1 MSDDTPKQHEERPQ
15 ERGEREPTKDSDS
28 KGVADAQKEKKKSGP
43 PWYKKP
49 LAVGLLVVF
58 LAAAIIGSLLLWRH
72 SRSHVE
78 SDDAYVDGIPQL
90 VSPQVAGRILR
101 VLVNDNQDVVAGQEL
116 VEIDPADFQSRVDQ
130 AEAAASQSQAQLAQ
144 ADAQQKVYESQLEE
158 AEASL
163 DTAEANSVNAA
174 NQLGRYQRLKEVNP
188 DAVSDQQM
196 DSAVASAT
204 STAAQR
210 QAADKAVGAANAQ
223 VGYASSLIR
232 AALAGIES
240 ANSQLAQARLTLSY
254 THVVAAIDGRV
265 ANKTAAPGNIVA
277 AGTPLMAVV
286 PRDVYVTANLKE
298 TQLNHITRGQPVAI
312 KVDAYPDLKLT
323 GKVDSVEPASGQTF
337 SVIPPQ
343 NATGNWVKVV
353 QRVPVKIVFDRIP
366 DDPNRR
372 LAPGMSVEVSAKVR

>member
-1 MSDDTPKQHEERPQ
+1 MSDE
-15 ERGEREPTKDSDS
+15 DS
-28 KGVADAQKEKKKSGP
+28 KKPEEQPHEGGDPAGRGDPKKASDADTRKEDAGP

-49 LAVGLLVVF
+49 LIVGLLVLF
-58 LAAAIIGSLLLWRH
+58 LAVAIIAALLLWRH
-72 SRSHVE
+72 SRAYVG

-130 AEAAASQSQAQLAQ
+130 ADASAAQSRAQLAQ
-144 ADAQQKVYESQLEE
+144 AQAQQAVYASQLEE

-163 DTAEANSVNAA
+163 GTAEANAINAA

-188 DAVSDQQM
+188 EAVSDQQM
-196 DSAVASAT
+196 DSTVATAS

-210 QAADKAVGAANAQ
+210 RAAEKAVGAAEAQ
-223 VGYASSLIR
+223 VGYAGSLIQ
-232 AALAGIES
+232 AAQAGITS
-240 ANSQLAQARLTLSY
+240 ANSQVAQARLTLSY
-254 THVVAAIDGRV
+254 TRVVAAIDGRV

-286 PRDVYVTANLKE
+286 PRYVYVTANLKE
-298 TQLNHITRGQPVAI
+298 TQLNHIARGQPVTI

-337 SVIPPQ
+337 SIIPPQ

-353 QRVPVKIVFDRIP
+353 QRVAVKIEFDRIP

>member
-1 MSDDTPKQHEERPQ
+1 MSEDNPKQAEEHPAERAGPGKSGEPQ
-15 ERGEREPTKDSDS
+15 GEN
-28 KGVADAQKEKKKSGP
+28 DAPRDKRKAGP
-43 PWYKKP
+43 PWYKKALP
-49 LAVGLLVVF
+49 VGLLVIALVV
-58 LAAAIIGSLLLWRH
+58 LIIGGLLLWRH

-101 VLVNDNQDVVAGQEL
+101 VLVNDNQDVSAGQEL

-130 AEAAASQSQAQLAQ
+130 AEAAAAQAQAQLAQ
-144 ADAQQKVYESQLEE
+144 ADAQQMVYASQLDE
-158 AEASL
+158 ARASL
-163 DTAEANSVNAA
+163 GTAEANAVDAA
-174 NQLGRYQRLKEVNP
+174 NQLGRYQRLKQVNP

-204 STAAQR
+204 STEAQR
-210 QAADKAVGAANAQ
+210 RAADKAVAAAQAQ
-223 VGYASSLIR
+223 VGYATSLIR
-232 AALAGIES
+232 AAVAGIES
-240 ANSQLAQARLTLSY
+240 ANSQVAQARLTLSY
-254 THVVAAIDGRV
+254 TRVVAAIDGRV
-265 ANKTAAPGNIVA
+265 ANKTAALGNIVA

-298 TQLNHITRGQPVAI
+298 TQLNHIARGQPVEI

-353 QRVPVKIVFDRIP
+353 QRVSVKIVFDRIP

>member
-1 MSDDTPKQHEERPQ
+1 MSDENSKQGEEHPEAEAGPGKGGEPKQ
-15 ERGEREPTKDSDS
+15 GSD
-28 KGVADAQKEKKKSGP
+28 APRDKKNAGP

-49 LAVGLLVVF
+49 LPVGLLVVF
-58 LAAAIIGSLLLWRH
+58 LALALIGGLVLWRH

-90 VSPQVAGRILR
+90 VSPQIAGRILR
-101 VLVNDNQDVVAGQEL
+101 VLVNDNQDVTAGQEL
-116 VEIDPADFQSRVDQ
+116 VEIDPADYQSRVDQ
-130 AEAAASQSQAQLAQ
+130 AEAASAQAQAQLAQ
-144 ADAQQKVYESQLEE
+144 ADAQQMVYASQLEE
-158 AEASL
+158 ARASL
-163 DTAEANSVNAA
+163 GTAEANALDAA

-196 DSAVASAT
+196 DSAVAAAT
-204 STAAQR
+204 STEAQR
-210 QAADKAVGAANAQ
+210 RAADKAVGAAQAQ
-223 VGYASSLIR
+223 VGYARSLVR

-240 ANSQLAQARLTLSY
+240 ANSQVAQARLTLSY
-254 THVVAAIDGRV
+254 TRVVAAIDGRV

-286 PRDVYVTANLKE
+286 PREVYVTANLKE
-298 TQLNHITRGQPVAI
+298 TQLNHIARGQPVAI

-337 SVIPPQ
+337 SIIPPQ

>member
-1 MSDDTPKQHEERPQ
+1 MSDDNSK
-15 ERGEREPTKDSDS
+15 EREKPPRAEEDPK
-28 KGVADAQKEKKKSGP
+28 KGGDTQKADEAGKEKKKAGP

-49 LAVGLLVVF
+49 LIVGLLVLF
-58 LAAAIIGSLLLWRH
+58 LAVAVIGGLLLWRH
-72 SRSHVE
+72 SRTHVG
-78 SDDAYVDGIPQL
+78 SDDAYIDGVPQL
-90 VSPQVAGRILR
+90 VSPQVAGRILH
-101 VLVNDNQDVVAGQEL
+101 VLVSDNQDVAAGQEL

-130 AEAAASQSQAQLAQ
+130 AEATAAQSRAQLAQ
-144 ADAQQKVYESQLEE
+144 ANAQQTVYESQVEE

-163 DTAEANSVNAA
+163 GTADANATDAS

-196 DSAVASAT
+196 DSAVAAAA

-210 QAADKAVGAANAQ
+210 QAADKAVSAAKAQ
-223 VGYASSLIR
+223 LGYASSLIQ
-232 AALAGIES
+232 AAAAGIES
-240 ANSQLAQARLTLSY
+240 ANSQVAQARLTLSY
-254 THVVAAIDGRV
+254 TRVVAAIDGRV
-265 ANKTAAPGNIVA
+265 ANKTAAAGNIVA

-298 TQLNHITRGQPVAI
+298 TQLDHIVRGQPVAI
-312 KVDAYPDLKLT
+312 KVDAYPELKLT

-337 SVIPPQ
+337 SIIPAQ

-353 QRVPVKIVFDRIP
+353 QRVSVKIVFDTIP

-372 LAPGMSVEVSAKVR
+372 LAPGMSVEISAKVR

>member
-1 MSDDTPKQHEERPQ
+1 MSDDNSKQGEEGSQ
-15 ERGEREPTKDSDS
+15 AKGEPGKASTSQNGGGSEA
-28 KGVADAQKEKKKSGP
+28 GKKKGGP
-43 PWYKKP
+43 PWYKRP
-49 LAVGLLVVF
+49 LVVGLLVLF
-58 LAAAIIGSLLLWRH
+58 LAIAILGGLLLWRH
-72 SRSHVE
+72 SRTHVE
-78 SDDAYVDGIPQL
+78 SDDAYIDGVPQL
-90 VSPQVAGRILR
+90 VSPQVAGRVLR
-101 VLVNDNQDVVAGQEL
+101 VLVGDNQDVKAGQEL

-130 AEAAASQSQAQLAQ
+130 AEAAAAQSRAQLAQ
-144 ADAQQKVYESQLEE
+144 ANAQQTVYESQVEE
-158 AEASL
+158 AQASL
-163 DTAEANSVNAA
+163 GTAEANATDAS

-196 DSAVASAT
+196 DSAVASAA

-210 QAADKAVGAANAQ
+210 RAAEKAVAAAKAQ
-223 VGYASSLIR
+223 LGYAGSLIQ

-240 ANSQLAQARLTLSY
+240 ANSQVAQATLTLSY

-265 ANKTAAPGNIVA
+265 ANKTAVPGNIVA
-277 AGTPLMAVV
+277 AGTPLMAIV

-298 TQLNHITRGQPVAI
+298 TQLNHIARGQPVAI

-337 SVIPPQ
+337 SVIPAQ

-353 QRVPVKIVFDRIP
+353 QRVSVKIDFDAIP
-366 DDPNRR
+366 DDPDRR

>member
-1 MSDDTPKQHEERPQ
+1 MSDDDSKKGDERPQ
-15 ERGEREPTKDSDS
+15 PGGDAKKGEPAEAK
-28 KGVADAQKEKKKSGP
+28 AKKAGP
-43 PWYKKP
+43 PWYKRP
-49 LAVGLLVVF
+49 LPVGLLVLF
-58 LAAAIIGSLLLWRH
+58 LAAAIVGGLLLWRH

-78 SDDAYVDGIPQL
+78 SDDAYIDGIPQL
-90 VSPQVAGRILR
+90 VSPQVAGRVLR
-101 VLVNDNQDVVAGQEL
+101 VLVGDNQDVDAGQEL
-116 VEIDPADFQSRVDQ
+116 VLIDPADFQARVDQ
-130 AEAAASQSQAQLAQ
+130 AEASAAQARAQLAQ
-144 ADAQQKVYESQLEE
+144 ADAQQTVYASQVEE

-163 DTAEANSVNAA
+163 GTADANAVNAA

-188 DAVSDQQM
+188 EAVSDQQM
-196 DSAVASAT
+196 DAAVAAGA

-210 QAADKAVGAANAQ
+210 QAAEKAVAAAKAQ
-223 VGYASSLIR
+223 LGYAGSSIE
-232 AALAGIES
+232 AAVAGIRS
-240 ANSQLAQARLTLSY
+240 ADSQVAQARLTLSY
-254 THVVAAIDGRV
+254 THVVAAIAGRI

-298 TQLNHITRGQPVAI
+298 TQLNHIARGQPVEI
-312 KVDAYPDLKLT
+312 KVDAYPDMKLA

-353 QRVPVKIVFDRIP
+353 QRVPVKIVIDRLP